1 MNCRQITTFTVN
13 GNAYPKTCEIPV
25 TKEADEPR
33 HLESGVLNLYPQ
45 ITFQEIEGFGG
56 AMTESSAYLFLKMDE
71 AVRKAALEEYFGK
84 NGNHTRFVRVHM
96 DSCDFSL
103 EEYAAVEDPI
113 ADPEL
118 ATFSIKRDQK
128 YIIPMLKEAMAI
140 SKEPLEVLLSPW
152 SPPAAWKTPPKK
164 QQNDLAVYGALFGFE
179 VEPVDYT
186 KPSRCNGGSLKPEYY
201 GAWAKYLVKF
211 VQAYLDE
218 GIPVTMMS
226 IQNESI
232 AATNWDSCVWTAGE
246 QKTFLRDYLYPEFEK
261 AGLTKQVGIYI
272 WDHNKE
278 RVLEYAQEI
287 LDEETMSMVEGIA
300 FHWYSGDHFEAVDLT
315 KKCYPDK
322 ILMSSECCALHEPG
336 KAGITGLF
344 GDPKL
349 PETVETE
356 DAFAYAH
363 DLIGNLNAGM
373 NRWIDWN
380 LIVDKNGGPRHV
392 PSGFAAPMIANED
405 GTYRKNL
412 TFDFIAHFSRYILP
426 GAKRIGFSKCDAEI
440 EMTAAQNVDGSIVAV
455 ILNKTRTDC
464 QYAIRLEGNV
474 IRIRIPAY
482 TLSTIVI
489 EPQQEEKK
497 K

>member
-1 MNCRQITTFTVN
+1 MNCKKITTFTVN
-13 GNAYPKTCEIPV
+13 GKAYPEICEIPV
-25 TKEADEPR
+25 TKEADEPT
-33 HLESGVLNLYPQ
+33 HLESGVLNLYPD

-56 AMTESSAYLFLKMDE
+56 AMTESSSYLFSQMDE
-71 AVRKAALEEYFGK
+71 KTRKAALEEYFGK
-84 NGNHTRFVRVHM
+84 DGNHTRFVRVHM

-118 ATFSIKRDQK
+118 TTFSIKRDRK
-128 YIIPMLKEAMAI
+128 YIIPMLKEAMEI
-140 SKEPLEVLLSPW
+140 SAEPLSVLLSPW

-232 AATNWDSCVWTAGE
+232 AATNWDSCVWTAKE

-261 AGLTKQVGIYI
+261 AGLTEKVGIYI

-300 FHWYSGDHFEAVDLT
+300 FHWYSGDHFGAVDLT

-322 ILMSSECCALHEPG
+322 VLMSSECCALHEPG
-336 KAGITGLF
+336 KAGLSAMF
-344 GDPKL
+344 GNPKL

-412 TFDFIAHFSRYILP
+412 TFDFIAHFSKYILP

-440 EMTAAQNVDGSIVAV
+440 EMTAAKNEDGSLAVV
-455 ILNKTRTDC
+455 ILNKTRDDR
-464 QYAIRLEGNV
+464 QYAIRLNGNV
-474 IRIRIPAY
+474 IRIQIPAY
-482 TLSTIVI
+482 TLSTLVI
-489 EPQQEEKK
+489 EH
-497 K
+497 

>member
-1 MNCRQITTFTVN
+1 MNCRKITTFTVN
-13 GNAYPKTCEIPV
+13 GKAYPEICEIPV
-25 TKEADEPR
+25 TKEADEPT
-33 HLESGVLNLYPQ
+33 HLESGVLNLYPE

-56 AMTESSAYLFLKMDE
+56 AMTESSAYLLSQMDE
-71 AVRKAALEEYFGK
+71 NTRKAALEEYFGK
-84 NGNHTRFVRVHM
+84 DGNHTRFVRVHM

-103 EEYAAVEDPI
+103 EEYAAVEEPI

-118 ATFSIKRDQK
+118 TTFSIKRDQK
-128 YIIPMLKEAMAI
+128 YILPMLKEAMEI
-140 SKEPLEVLLSPW
+140 SAEPLSVLLSPW

-232 AATNWDSCVWTAGE
+232 AATNWDSCVWTAKE

-261 AGLTKQVGIYI
+261 AGLTKKVGIYI

-322 ILMSSECCALHEPG
+322 VLMSSECCALHEPG
-336 KAGITGLF
+336 KAGISAMF

-412 TFDFIAHFSRYILP
+412 TFDFIAHFSKYILP
-426 GAKRIGFSKCDAEI
+426 GAKRIGFSKCDGEI
-440 EMTAAQNVDGSIVAV
+440 EMTAAKNADGSLAVV
-455 ILNKTRTDC
+455 ILNKTRADR
-464 QYAIRLEGNV
+464 QYAIRMNGNV
-474 IRIRIPAY
+474 IRIQIPAY
-482 TLSTIVI
+482 TLSTLVI
-489 EPQQEEKK
+489 EQ
-497 K
+497 

>member
-103 EEYAAVEDPI
+103 KEYAAVEDPI

-218 GIPVTMMS
+218 GIPGDNDVDPER
-226 IQNESI
+226 IDRGNELGQL
-232 AATNWDSCVWTAGE
+232 CVDRRRAEDIFTRL
-246 QKTFLRDYLYPEFEK
+246 FIP
-261 AGLTKQVGIYI
+261 GI
-272 WDHNKE
+272 
-278 RVLEYAQEI
+278 
-287 LDEETMSMVEGIA
+287 
-300 FHWYSGDHFEAVDLT
+300 
-315 KKCYPDK
+315 
-322 ILMSSECCALHEPG
+322 
-336 KAGITGLF
+336 
-344 GDPKL
+344 
-349 PETVETE
+349 
-356 DAFAYAH
+356 
-363 DLIGNLNAGM
+363 
-373 NRWIDWN
+373 
-380 LIVDKNGGPRHV
+380 
-392 PSGFAAPMIANED
+392 
-405 GTYRKNL
+405 
-412 TFDFIAHFSRYILP
+412 
-426 GAKRIGFSKCDAEI
+426 
-440 EMTAAQNVDGSIVAV
+440 
-455 ILNKTRTDC
+455 
-464 QYAIRLEGNV
+464 
-474 IRIRIPAY
+474 
-482 TLSTIVI
+482 
-489 EPQQEEKK
+489 
-497 K
+497 

>member
-1 MNCRQITTFTVN
+1 
-13 GNAYPKTCEIPV
+13 
-25 TKEADEPR
+25 
-33 HLESGVLNLYPQ
+33 
-45 ITFQEIEGFGG
+45 
-56 AMTESSAYLFLKMDE
+56 
-71 AVRKAALEEYFGK
+71 
-84 NGNHTRFVRVHM
+84 
-96 DSCDFSL
+96 
-103 EEYAAVEDPI
+103 
-113 ADPEL
+113 
-118 ATFSIKRDQK
+118 
-128 YIIPMLKEAMAI
+128 
-140 SKEPLEVLLSPW
+140 
-152 SPPAAWKTPPKK
+152 
-164 QQNDLAVYGALFGFE
+164 
-179 VEPVDYT
+179 
-186 KPSRCNGGSLKPEYY
+186 
-201 GAWAKYLVKF
+201 
-211 VQAYLDE
+211 
-218 GIPVTMMS
+218 
-226 IQNESI
+226 
-232 AATNWDSCVWTAGE
+232 
-246 QKTFLRDYLYPEFEK
+246 
-261 AGLTKQVGIYI
+261 
-272 WDHNKE
+272 
-278 RVLEYAQEI
+278 
-287 LDEETMSMVEGIA
+287 MSMVEGIA

>member
-1 MNCRQITTFTVN
+1 MNCKQITTFTVN
-13 GNAYPKTCEIPV
+13 GMAYPEICEIPV
-25 TKEADEPR
+25 TKEADEPS
-33 HLESGVLNLYPQ
+33 HLESGVLNLYPE

-56 AMTESSAYLFLKMDE
+56 AMTESSAYLLSKMD
-71 AVRKAALEEYFGK
+71 AGTRKAALEDYFGE

-103 EEYAAVEDPI
+103 EKYAAVEDPI
-113 ADPEL
+113 ADPDL
-118 ATFSIKRDQK
+118 TTFSIKRDRK
-128 YIIPMLKEAMAI
+128 YIIPMLKEAMEI
-140 SKEPLEVLLSPW
+140 SAEPLSVLLSPW
-152 SPPAAWKTPPKK
+152 SPPAAWKTPPKEQK
-164 QQNDLAVYGALFGFE
+164 NDLAVYGALFGFE

-186 KPSRCNGGSLKPEYY
+186 KPSRCNEGSLKPEYY

-211 VQAYLDE
+211 VQAYLEE
-218 GIPVTMMS
+218 GVPVTMMS

-246 QKTFLRDYLYPEFEK
+246 QKTFLRDYLYPEFQK
-261 AGLTKQVGIYI
+261 AGLTEKVGIYI

-300 FHWYSGDHFEAVDLT
+300 FHWYSGDHFEAVELT

-322 ILMSSECCALHEPG
+322 VLMSSECCALHEPG
-336 KAGITGLF
+336 KPGFAAMF
-344 GDPKL
+344 GEPKL
-349 PETVETE
+349 LETVETE

-392 PSGFAAPMIANED
+392 PSGFAAPMIANDD

-412 TFDFIAHFSRYILP
+412 TFDFIGHFSKYIFP
-426 GAKRIGFSKCDAEI
+426 GAKRIGFSRCDADI
-440 EMTAAQNVDGSIVAV
+440 EMTAAKNVDGALVVV
-455 ILNKTRTDC
+455 ILNKMRTDR
-464 QYAIRLEGNV
+464 QYAIRLKGNV
-474 IRIRIPAY
+474 IRIQIPAY
-482 TLSTIVI
+482 TLNTLVI
-489 EPQQEEKK
+489 ES
-497 K
+497 

>member
-1 MNCRQITTFTVN
+1 MNCRKITTFTVN
-13 GNAYPKTCEIPV
+13 GKAYPEICEIPV
-25 TKEADEPR
+25 TKEADEPT
-33 HLESGVLNLYPQ
+33 HLESGVLNLYPE

-56 AMTESSAYLFLKMDE
+56 AMTESSAYLLSQMDE
-71 AVRKAALEEYFGK
+71 NTRKAALEEYFGK
-84 NGNHTRFVRVHM
+84 DGNHTRFVRVHM

-118 ATFSIKRDQK
+118 TTFSIKRDQK
-128 YIIPMLKEAMAI
+128 YILPMLKEAMEI
-140 SKEPLEVLLSPW
+140 SAEPLSVLLSPW

-201 GAWAKYLVKF
+201 DAWAKYLVKF

-232 AATNWDSCVWTAGE
+232 AATNWDSCVWTAKE

-261 AGLTKQVGIYI
+261 AGLTKKVGIYI

-322 ILMSSECCALHEPG
+322 VLMSSECCALHEPG
-336 KAGITGLF
+336 KAGISAMF

-412 TFDFIAHFSRYILP
+412 TFDFIAHFSKYILP
-426 GAKRIGFSKCDAEI
+426 GAKRIGFSKCDGEI
-440 EMTAAQNVDGSIVAV
+440 EMTAAKNTDGSLAVV
-455 ILNKTRTDC
+455 ILNKTRADR
-464 QYAIRLEGNV
+464 QYAIRMNGNV
-474 IRIRIPAY
+474 IRIQIPAY
-482 TLSTIVI
+482 TLSTLVI
-489 EPQQEEKK
+489 EQ
-497 K
+497 